1 MELLEPITIILP
13 KLKTV
18 LLAIV
23 PLGFLIFI
31 HELGHFLAAK
41 RAGIKVNIFSIGFG
55 PKLFGVEYDGTE
67 YRLSVLPFGG
77 YVMMEGENPTE
88 QTGAKGEFGS
98 APLGSRAFV
107 VAAGPAVNLIFG
119 VFAFWLVFNF
129 GLNNSSATFIERLI
143 GQRIGTEKEAVQ
155 LGTIAPDG
163 PGAFGGLK
171 SGDIIKTINGAPIE
185 NWTAFH
191 TRIFTS
197 PGQELEVTVE
207 RTGTEQTFTVVPE
220 GVRGARG
227 DSGVLQ
233 VSSRSK
239 VMVTEVAEGSLAAQ
253 VGIQAGDRVETIN
266 GQKIYNVP
274 QFNSQIWH
282 PEANWLSR
290 HYQALYHSV
299 QRHPE
304 ELHLGIRRG
313 DIAMVVKV
321 PVQWELTA
329 IVPPEAAGAGVHT
342 GDTLVSLNG
351 KVVENAMLSA
361 QLWGAGERV
370 ELGLIRDGKRDT
382 VELLPH
388 ARASDEV
395 VETTGV
401 PYGFGWNATLSGMTF
416 GPPPR
421 DLPTYN
427 LFTAFGKGLEASW
440 LTVETIGRTLRQL
453 ISQEVSP
460 KFLTGPIGIANI
472 TSRMFDIGFSSA
484 LFFIGFISVNLC
496 VVNLLPIPIA
506 DGGQLMFFAFE
517 KIRGRPLSLKKQ
529 ALVQRVSVVL
539 MIALFLYITWF
550 DGLSL
555 IHELR
560 N

>member
-1 MELLEPITIILP
+1 MELLEPIMTILP

-18 LLAIV
+18 LLAII

-41 RAGIKVNIFSIGFG
+41 RSGIKVNIFSIGFG
-55 PKLFGVEYDGTE
+55 PKVFGFEHGGTE
-67 YRLSVLPFGG
+67 YRLSALPFGG

-88 QTGAKGEFGS
+88 QTGAQGEFGS
-98 APLGSRAFV
+98 ASLGSRAFV

-119 VFAFWLVFNF
+119 VIAFWLVFNF
-129 GLNNSSATFIERLI
+129 GLDNSSAMFIERLI
-143 GQRIGTEKEAVQ
+143 GQRFGTEKEAVQ
-155 LGTIAPDG
+155 LGTVAPDG
-163 PGAFGGLK
+163 PGALGGLK
-171 SGDIIKTINGAPIE
+171 SGDIIKTINGSPIE

-197 PGQELEVTVE
+197 PGQALEVTVE
-207 RTGTEQTFTVVPE
+207 RNGTEQTFTVVPE

-239 VMVTEVAEGSLAAQ
+239 VEVTEVAEGSLAAQ
-253 VGIQAGDRVETIN
+253 VGIQVGDRVETIN

-274 QFNSQIWH
+274 RFDSQIWH
-282 PEANWLSR
+282 PKADWISTY
-290 HYQALYHSV
+290 YQALYRTI
-299 QRHPE
+299 QQHPE

-313 DIAMVVKV
+313 DTAMVVKM

-329 IVPPEAAGAGVHT
+329 VVHPETNSAGVYT
-342 GDTLVSLNG
+342 GDTLVGING
-351 KVVENAMLSA
+351 KAVENAMLSA
-361 QLWGAGERV
+361 QLWEAGERV
-370 ELGLIRDGKRDT
+370 ALGLIRDGNRET
-382 VELLPH
+382 VELLPRT
-388 ARASDEV
+388 RASDEV
-395 VETTGV
+395 AEATGV
-401 PYGFGWNATLSGMTF
+401 PYGFGWTATLSGMTF
-416 GPPPR
+416 GIPPR
-421 DLPTYN
+421 ALPTYN

-440 LTVETIGRTLRQL
+440 LTVESIGRTLRQL

-460 KFLTGPIGIANI
+460 KFLTGPIGIANV
-472 TSRMFDIGFSSA
+472 TSRMFNMGFASA

-496 VVNLLPIPIA
+496 IVNLLPIPIA
-506 DGGQLMFFAFE
+506 DGGQLLFFAVE
-517 KIRGRPLSLKKQ
+517 KIRGRPLSVKKQ
-529 ALVQRVSVVL
+529 AMVQRVSVVL

>member
-1 MELLEPITIILP
+1 MELVEPIMTILP

-18 LLAIV
+18 LLAII

-31 HELGHFLAAK
+31 HELGHFFAAK

-55 PKLFGVEYDGTE
+55 PKLFGIEYGGTE

-88 QTGAKGEFGS
+88 QTGARGEFGS
-98 APLGSRAFV
+98 ASLGNRAFV

-119 VFAFWLVFNF
+119 VLAFWLVFSF
-129 GLNNSSATFIERLI
+129 GLDNSSATFIERLI
-143 GQRIGTEKEAVQ
+143 GQQIGTEKEAVQ
-155 LGTIAPDG
+155 LGTVAPEG
-163 PGAFGGLK
+163 PGALGGLK
-171 SGDIIKTINGAPIE
+171 SGDIIKTIDGSPIE

-197 PGQELEVTVE
+197 PEQELEVTVE
-207 RTGTEQTFTVVPE
+207 RNGTEKTYTVVPE

-233 VSSRSK
+233 VSSISK
-239 VMVTEVAEGSLAAQ
+239 VMVTDVAEGSLAAQ
-253 VGIQAGDRVETIN
+253 VGIQVGDRVETIN

-274 QFNSQIWH
+274 RFDSHIWH
-282 PEANWLSR
+282 PEANWISR
-290 HYQALYHSV
+290 YYQALYHSI
-299 QRHPE
+299 QQHPD

-313 DIAMVVKV
+313 DTAMVVKM

-329 IVPPEAAGAGVHT
+329 VVHPEADGAGVYA

-351 KVVENAMLSA
+351 NAVENAMLST
-361 QLWGAGERV
+361 QLWAAGERV
-370 ELGLIRDGKRDT
+370 ALGVMRDGQRET
-382 VELLPH
+382 VELLP
-388 ARASDEV
+388 RTRNTDEV
-395 VETTGV
+395 AEATGV

-416 GPPPR
+416 GLPPR
-421 DLPTYN
+421 DLPTYDT
-427 LFTAFGKGLEASW
+427 FTALGKGVEASW
-440 LTVETIGRTLRQL
+440 LTVESIGRTLKQL

-460 KFLTGPIGIANI
+460 KFLTGPIGIANV
-472 TSRMFDIGFSSA
+472 TSRMFEMGFASA
-484 LFFIGFISVNLC
+484 LFFIGFISINLC
-496 VVNLLPIPIA
+496 IVNLLPIPIA
-506 DGGQLMFFAFE
+506 DGGQLLFFAFE
-517 KIRGRPLSLKKQ
+517 KIRGRPLSVKKQ
-529 ALVQRVSVVL
+529 AMVQRVSVVL

>member
-1 MELLEPITIILP
+1 MELVEPIMTILP

-18 LLAIV
+18 LLAII

-31 HELGHFLAAK
+31 HELGHFFAAK

-55 PKLFGVEYDGTE
+55 PKLFGIEYGGTE

-88 QTGAKGEFGS
+88 QTGARGEFGS
-98 APLGSRAFV
+98 ASLGNRAFV

-119 VFAFWLVFNF
+119 VLAFWLVFSF
-129 GLNNSSATFIERLI
+129 GLDNSSATFIERLI
-143 GQRIGTEKEAVQ
+143 GQQIGTEKEAVQ
-155 LGTIAPDG
+155 LGTVAPEG
-163 PGAFGGLK
+163 PGALGGLE
-171 SGDIIKTINGAPIE
+171 SGDIIKTINGTPIE

-191 TRIFTS
+191 TRIFTN
-197 PGQELEVTVE
+197 PEQELEVTVE
-207 RTGTEQTFTVVPE
+207 RNGTEQTFTVVPE

-227 DSGVLQ
+227 DRGVLQ
-233 VSSRSK
+233 VSSFSK
-239 VMVTEVAEGSLAAQ
+239 VEVTRVAEGSRAAQ
-253 VGIQAGDRVETIN
+253 VGIQVGDRVETIN

-274 QFNSQIWH
+274 RFDSQIWH
-282 PEANWLSR
+282 PAENWISTY
-290 HYQALYHSV
+290 YQALYQSI
-299 QRHPE
+299 QRYPE

-313 DIAMVVKV
+313 DTAMVVKM

-329 IVPPEAAGAGVHT
+329 EVPPKVDGAGVHP

-351 KVVENAMLSA
+351 KSVENAMLST
-361 QLWGAGERV
+361 QLWAAGERV
-370 ELGLIRDGKRDT
+370 ALGVIRDGQRET

-388 ARASDEV
+388 TRVSDEV
-395 VETTGV
+395 AAATGV

-421 DLPTYN
+421 DLTYN

-440 LTVETIGRTLRQL
+440 LTVESIGRTLKQL

-460 KFLTGPIGIANI
+460 KFLTGPIGIANV
-472 TSRMFDIGFSSA
+472 TSRMFEMGFASA
-484 LFFIGFISVNLC
+484 LFFIGFISINLC
-496 VVNLLPIPIA
+496 IVNLLPIPIA
-506 DGGQLMFFAFE
+506 DGGQLLFFAFE
-517 KIRGRPLSLKKQ
+517 KIRGRPLSVKKQ
-529 ALVQRVSVVL
+529 AMVQRVSVVL